1 MDRFGGG
8 SSGRGRM
15 CIGIGRLRYSMGRL
29 RRERTGPAR
38 GRTQASLRPQ
48 RFISHPST
56 ATAYESLYSVLRPQ
70 GRTSERMGVTCAS
83 SFLSTEDF
91 AIRHS

>member
-15 CIGIGRLRYSMGRL
+15 CIGIGTIEVLDGTIEKRKDRAGAGTYSGQS
-29 RRERTGPAR
+29 
-38 GRTQASLRPQ
+38 QASAFHFSPKHSNRV
-48 RFISHPST
+48 RV
-56 ATAYESLYSVLRPQ
+56 SVLRPQ

-83 SFLSTEDF
+83 SFLFTEDF

>member
-1 MDRFGGG
+1 MYRYWEIEVLDGTIEKRKDRAGAGTY
-8 SSGRGRM
+8 SGQSQD
-15 CIGIGRLRYSMGRL
+15 CLK
-29 RRERTGPAR
+29 
-38 GRTQASLRPQ
+38 PQ

-56 ATAYESLYSVLRPQ
+56 ATAYDSLYSGLRPQ

-83 SFLSTEDF
+83 SFQSTEDF